1 MLRLHHLPGD
11 TPHHRRLKAD
21 TEIQNILFENNSLI
35 ISQSYI
41 VLYTI
46 TNFQLSDWSVVRSSL
61 IRITIG
67 LGIEF
72 VFNTLSTFVRIHW
85 HNTPIARVWLK
96 YWKRHVFANG
106 IIVAVLVCYFTRPLL
121 TVFQHRLHDG
131 AGNFNIR
138 NCTLPYE
145 NWR

>member
-1 MLRLHHLPGD
+1 M
-11 TPHHRRLKAD
+11 
-21 TEIQNILFENNSLI
+21 I
-35 ISQSYI
+35 I
-41 VLYTI
+41 
-46 TNFQLSDWSVVRSSL
+46 NFQLSDWSVVKSSL
-61 IRITIG
+61 IRIIIG

-72 VFNTLSTFVRIHW
+72 VFNFLSTFVRIHW
-85 HNTPIARVWLK
+85 HNIPIARVWSK

-106 IIVAVLVCYFTRPLL
+106 IVVAVLACFFTKPLL
-121 TVFQHRLHDG
+121 SVFQHRFHDG